1 MFKKI
6 FFIVGLI
13 TVMYGCG
20 KKNKTIFT
28 DTLVVDD
35 KYKPHEDTVL
45 IDSIRPILFS
55 RLHRPNSFGMRT
67 AYQVPTELQGKKMY
81 VVVSGRSR
89 NNYAHSNAVIV
100 VVTHNAKNEQLS
112 WDFIRMKYQY
122 TEVNYWCNFKD
133 SLKLPPDFYGK
144 EYNLITVMA
153 HLPEGA
159 EKFDLDGLKVEI
171 KANL

>member
-6 FFIVGLI
+6 FFIVCLI
-13 TVMYGCG
+13 ISTYGCG
-20 KKNKTIFT
+20 KKYKTIFT
-28 DTLVVDD
+28 ETLVVDN
-35 KYKPHEDTVL
+35 KYKQHEDTVL
-45 IDSIRPILFS
+45 IDSIRPVLFS
-55 RLHRPNSFGMRT
+55 RLYRPNSFGMRT
-67 AYQVPTELQGKKMY
+67 AYQVPTESQEKKMY

-133 SLKLPPDFYGK
+133 SLKLPPNFYGK

-153 HLPEGA
+153 HLPEGV
-159 EKFDLDGLKVEI
+159 EKFDLEGLKVEI
-171 KANL
+171 KEDL